1 MEILYYQVNFIKGAN
16 MCQSTVYLKK
26 GDTEEE
32 ILRDAILVE
41 PCSEGVKIQGLFDAP
56 KIISARI
63 TRINLLKNR
72 IILEPQE

>member
-1 MEILYYQVNFIKGAN
+1 
-16 MCQSTVYLKK
+16 MCQSTIYLKK

-56 KIISARI
+56 KIIPARI
-63 TRINLLKNR
+63 ASIDLLKNR
-72 IILEPQE
+72 

>member
-1 MEILYYQVNFIKGAN
+1 

-41 PCSEGVKIQGLFDAP
+41 PCPNGVRIQGLFDAP
-56 KIISARI
+56 KIIPARI
-63 TRINLLKNR
+63 SSIDLLKNR
-72 IILEPQE
+72 IILESQE

>member
-1 MEILYYQVNFIKGAN
+1 

-26 GDTEEE
+26 GNIKKE

-41 PCSEGVKIQGLFDAP
+41 SCSEGVRIQGLFDAP
-56 KIISARI
+56 KIIPARI
-63 TRINLLKNR
+63 SSIDLLKNR